1 MIFQFG
7 AARRFMVSFS
17 TVLAAVVLCGA
28 VWAQGHAGHSAT
40 ADDALLDRWRRANES
55 VGQFPRGH
63 ADLLRWEQSNL
74 PKGSQSPA
82 PAGHGRLGRS
92 TAIDL
97 ALRDAPALLER
108 PGQSRLE
115 QEEVRRKVR
124 AQSLEVERAWVDAVV
139 SAQAL
144 EQARQ
149 ILETAEIGAELAQR
163 MLAVGHWSRARQMQ
177 EELPLWQARARLAQS
192 QWTHT
197 QALQRLWQQVGA
209 SLTWTELLEQLPAQ
223 WAEPLPQAPA
233 DPDKLMLQAL
243 QAHPRWNLEDEQARR
258 QLAAVGS
265 NHSQAGRALL
275 EQAIGARAEGQSP
288 RIDARMGLT
297 HAQLEALQTQSSAD
311 RLKRQIQADVRSA
324 HEAFKMAAEQAQVSQ
339 SELVRLARASEQETL
354 WRYNG
359 MLASTWQLLAS
370 ARHRIE
376 AVDAALQARRQAWH
390 AYFDL
395 QAVLA
400 GLPYTGAAST
410 PSTSTPSASKAG
422 H

>member
-1 MIFQFG
+1 
-7 AARRFMVSFS
+7 
-17 TVLAAVVLCGA
+17 
-28 VWAQGHAGHSAT
+28 
-40 ADDALLDRWRRANES
+40 
-55 VGQFPRGH
+55 
-63 ADLLRWEQSNL
+63 
-74 PKGSQSPA
+74 
-82 PAGHGRLGRS
+82 
-92 TAIDL
+92 
-97 ALRDAPALLER
+97 
-108 PGQSRLE
+108 
-115 QEEVRRKVR
+115 
-124 AQSLEVERAWVDAVV
+124 
-139 SAQAL
+139 
-144 EQARQ
+144 
-149 ILETAEIGAELAQR
+149 
-163 MLAVGHWSRARQMQ
+163 
-177 EELPLWQARARLAQS
+177 
-192 QWTHT
+192 
-197 QALQRLWQQVGA
+197 
-209 SLTWTELLEQLPAQ
+209 
-223 WAEPLPQAPA
+223 
-233 DPDKLMLQAL
+233 MLQAL